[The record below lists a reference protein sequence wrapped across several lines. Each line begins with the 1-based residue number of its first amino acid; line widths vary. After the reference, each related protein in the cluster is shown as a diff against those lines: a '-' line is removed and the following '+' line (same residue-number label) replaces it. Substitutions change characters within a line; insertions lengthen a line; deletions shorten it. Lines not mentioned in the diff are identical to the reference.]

1 MATFNWVFHSLLVE
15 WSPEVSAATA
25 QNVAGSA
32 EIGRIIFPFWW
43 VQLRGTSALVV
54 DMLLIQVHFLID

>member
-1 MATFNWVFHSLLVE
+1 M
-15 WSPEVSAATA
+15 SAATA

-32 EIGRIIFPFWW
+32 EIGRIIFPFWG